1 MLRRIVGLDG
11 NGTLGRWVLL
21 ECGHSKDVQGL
32 VNAAAPGPEAPGQ

>member
-21 ECGHSKDVQGL
+21 ECGHSKMFRDW
-32 VNAAAPGPEAPGQ
+32 